1 MNFHL
6 FLCGPGLL
14 FENRSINAFGIKS
27 HIGIKFH
34 TVHHAAVLCVVDN
47 EIQADPLDRI
57 FHAAD
62 LDGAGQ
68 VSAGSSSRS
77 ALSSLTD
84 QRIRDAVGKC
94 AAAAQFFFAQVL
106 CDLVRFYDCIIT
118 PSVMAADILIES
130 ESEEP
135 VAYILI
141 QRMGSVVAQRDQYSV
156 LRIIDQCVQI
166 STDLGPL

>member
-68 VSAGSSSRS
+68 VSSGSSTRS
-77 ALSSLTD
+77 ALSPLTD
-84 QRIRDAVGKC
+84 QRIWDAVGKC
-94 AAAAQFFFAQVL
+94 ASAAQFFFAQVL
-106 CDLVRFYDCIIT
+106 CDLVRFYDCIIA
-118 PSVMAADILIES
+118 PPVMPADILIES
-130 ESEEP
+130 SSRS
-135 VAYILI
+135 A
-141 QRMGSVVAQRDQYSV
+141 
-156 LRIIDQCVQI
+156 I
-166 STDLGPL
+166 STVYCGLSINASK